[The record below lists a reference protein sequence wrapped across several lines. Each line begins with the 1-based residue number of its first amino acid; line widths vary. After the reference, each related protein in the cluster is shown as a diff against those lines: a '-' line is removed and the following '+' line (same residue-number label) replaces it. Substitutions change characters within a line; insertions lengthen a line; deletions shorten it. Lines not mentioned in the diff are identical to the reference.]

1 MKDCI
6 ASCQYLLLMAD
17 TGIRRDPESRSS
29 LVACCDGGVLI
40 TALRIGF
47 QLSPVILRIYF
58 EKCSSAVIL
67 LRVVHLIA
75 RVGHLL
81 VCLGV
86 VVDRVGQS

>member
-1 MKDCI
+1 
-6 ASCQYLLLMAD
+6 MAD
-17 TGIRRDPESRSS
+17 TGIRRDPQSRTS
-29 LVACCDGGVLI
+29 LVASWVGGGVLI

-47 QLSPVILRIYF
+47 QLSPVILGIHF

-86 VVDRVGQS
+86 VVDRVGQSLSTRR